1 MGDCQ
6 FTELSSQSLT
16 LNPVLVTSRSCLPLA
31 YLDLSGNTHGIPGTQ
46 LFRARLH
53 ILENTAEGNSCDQR
67 ILIAEHCAVK
77 ASLYAIER
85 VDAGLYTL
93 CPLNGCATV
102 KTLMQLQ
109 AEAAGILS
117 TKQRCCLH
125 INPQDSGWWRDL
137 AIKDRI
143 KIQVDAYEMGVKF
156 PRNVRL
162 CLQNQSPAETL
173 SVANRAELPAG
184 TSHEPAPVITERSSH
199 EDSRGLPMQ
208 TPADVFAM
216 LSTQY
221 QEALYFSKVKL
232 PRFFQRG
239 LVLMA
244 AELSGLFCKRTSV
257 SRSSVFARQS
267 YLVGWISRAYFILE
281 IWHSVHCYDGQEI

>member
-1 MGDCQ
+1 MGNCQ
-6 FTELSSQSLT
+6 SKELSSQSLT
-16 LNPVLVTSRSCLPLA
+16 LNPVLVTCRSCLPLA
-31 YLDLSGNTHGIPGTQ
+31 YLDLSGSTHGIPGTH
-46 LFRARLH
+46 FFGAHLH
-53 ILENTAEGNSCDQR
+53 ILEHTTEGGNHDQR
-67 ILIAEHCAVK
+67 ILIAENCAVK

-102 KTLMQLQ
+102 KTLIQLQ
-109 AEAAGILS
+109 ARASGIQS
-117 TKQRCCLH
+117 KKRRCCLR

-137 AIKDRI
+137 AIKDRN
-143 KIQVDAYEMGVKF
+143 KIQVDSFETEVKF
-156 PRNVRL
+156 PWNVRL

-173 SVANRAELPAG
+173 SVANRAQLPAG
-184 TSHEPAPVITERSSH
+184 TSQEPAPVISKGSSH
-199 EDSRGLPMQ
+199 SRDFPMQ
-208 TPADVFAM
+208 TPEDIFSM
-216 LSTQY
+216 LSAQY

-244 AELSGLFCKRTSV
+244 ADLSGLFCKRTFI

-267 YLVGWISRAYFILE
+267 YLVGRIVKANFIRE
-281 IWHSVHCYDGQEI
+281 IWYSVHCCDGQKI

>member
-1 MGDCQ
+1 MGNCQ

-53 ILENTAEGNSCDQR
+53 ILENTAEGDSCDQR
-67 ILIAEHCAVK
+67 ILIAENCAVK

-117 TKQRCCLH
+117 TKQRCCLR

-173 SVANRAELPAG
+173 SVANNRAFIARRLPGLANADTG
-184 TSHEPAPVITERSSH
+184 GHLRYAEHPVSGGSLLFQGQA
-199 EDSRGLPMQ
+199 S
-208 TPADVFAM
+208 AV
-216 LSTQY
+216 LSTRISADGCR
-221 QEALYFSKVKL
+221 ALWLILQRDLCLALERLCKTKL
-232 PRFFQRG
+232 PRR
-239 LVLMA
+239 L
-244 AELSGLFCKRTSV
+244 
-257 SRSSVFARQS
+257 
-267 YLVGWISRAYFILE
+267 
-281 IWHSVHCYDGQEI
+281 D